1 MVIDLSLIGNNDLTG
16 RDVVLSQQSANENM
30 RFNNA
35 NLVKNPI
42 ERFFLIKFKFTCL
55 TYWTVQRHRV

>member
-1 MVIDLSLIGNNDLTG
+1 MVIDLSLIGNNDLNG

-35 NLVKNPI
+35 NLVKKPI
-42 ERFFLIKFKFTCL
+42 ERFF
-55 TYWTVQRHRV
+55 